1 MHVFI
6 HWGSFIYHRQTSATL
21 YVCMSVCV
29 LSNKFQ
35 LIYYYATAL
44 IMIDND
50 WMANSDMTL

>member
-1 MHVFI
+1 MCLFI
-6 HWGSFIYHRQTSATL
+6 GAHLFITVRL
-21 YVCMSVCV
+21 VRLCMYVCVCV

>member
-6 HWGSFIYHRQTSATL
+6 HWGSFIYLRQTSATL
-21 YVCMSVCV
+21 YVCVCV